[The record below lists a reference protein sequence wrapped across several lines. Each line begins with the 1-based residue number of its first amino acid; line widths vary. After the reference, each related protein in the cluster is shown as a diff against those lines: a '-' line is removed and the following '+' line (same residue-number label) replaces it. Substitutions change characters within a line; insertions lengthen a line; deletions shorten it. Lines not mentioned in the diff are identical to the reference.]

1 MKDSVAIYRLNDDM
15 STTVLAIQAHHG
27 KASSILL
34 YELWNI
40 CLHWLKCMKHNH
52 QCTLY

>member
-27 KASSILL
+27 KTSSILL

-40 CLHWLKCMKHNH
+40 LFTSVTLHA
-52 QCTLY
+52 T